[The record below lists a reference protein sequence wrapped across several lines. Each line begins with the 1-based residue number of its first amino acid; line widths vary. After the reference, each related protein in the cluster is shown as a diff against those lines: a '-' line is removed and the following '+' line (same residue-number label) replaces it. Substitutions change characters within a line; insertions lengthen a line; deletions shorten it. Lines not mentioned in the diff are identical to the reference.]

1 MSLMFSATHPERVSG
16 LVLYGSYATM
26 KDPPW
31 AVSREKFERFLN
43 AVEAHWGEGILIR
56 LNAPSR
62 LEDKAF
68 MKWFGRLERAVASP
82 SSILALMR
90 ANYEIDVSDL
100 LPSIDVPTLILH
112 RKGDSLVPVEA
123 GQQLARN
130 IAGAKYVE
138 LPGTDHLLQAMDQ
151 NVLDML
157 LDQIEEFVT
166 GQRQSKHVPPAAAGA
181 ESGSPEDA
189 IAELER
195 YREIL
200 ASGDDG
206 RGLAGLVARAE
217 GVVAAARG
225 SWSESE
231 TQFLK
236 AAETFR
242 RLGMVWQE
250 ARTFQSWGHALLAGA
265 NRRAAVEKLDT
276 AIEIYRRNGADQSR
290 IDSVK
295 GDLARA
301 NGTNGASRAKTEHPQ
316 APASPEAVFRREGDY
331 WTVSWNGNVVRLKDA
346 KGLNYISY
354 LLANPGRQV
363 LACELAAT
371 GTASGDQP
379 ASIEPGNTAANLGD
393 AGALID
399 VKARGQYRRRATE
412 LREDLAEAVK
422 LNDPGRAARLRS
434 EIEFLRD
441 QIAAAVGLNGRSR
454 KAASHSERARLMVT
468 KAIKA
473 AIAKVRARDA
483 AIGRYLA
490 TSIKT
495 GNYCTYDTDSAP
507 PISWQL

>member
-1 MSLMFSATHPERVSG
+1 M
-16 LVLYGSYATM
+16 
-26 KDPPW
+26 
-31 AVSREKFERFLN
+31 
-43 AVEAHWGEGILIR
+43 
-56 LNAPSR
+56 
-62 LEDKAF
+62 
-68 MKWFGRLERAVASP
+68 
-82 SSILALMR
+82 ALMR
-90 ANYEIDVSDL
+90 ANYELDVSHL
-100 LPSIDVPTLILH
+100 LASIQVPTLIFH
-112 RKGDSLVPVEA
+112 RAGDALVPVEA
-123 GQQLARN
+123 GRCLARD
-130 IAGAKYVE
+130 IPGAKYVE
-138 LPGTDHLLQAMDQ
+138 LPGNDHLLQALDQ
-151 NVLDML
+151 QLLDTL

-166 GQRQSKHVPPAAAGA
+166 GQRQPEPRIPKAVSANAVSSPRHLPPAAAGA

-217 GVVAAARG
+217 GVVAASRG

-231 TQFLK
+231 AQFLK

-250 ARTFQSWGHALLAGA
+250 AQTFQSWGHALLAGA

-301 NGTNGASRAKTEHPQ
+301 NGNNGASRAKADPQ

-331 WTVSWNGNVVRLKDA
+331 WTVSWNANVVRLKDA
-346 KGLNYISY
+346 KGLHYIAY

-363 LACELAAT
+363 LAYELADT
-371 GTASGDQP
+371 GTASSDQP
-379 ASIEPGNTAANLGD
+379 ASTEPGATAANLGD

-399 VKARGQYRRRATE
+399 AKARGQYRRRASD
-412 LREDLAEAVK
+412 LREELSEAVR
-422 LNDPGRAARLRS
+422 LNDAGRAARIRAEL
-434 EIEFLRD
+434 EFLRE
-441 QIAAAVGLNGRSR
+441 QIAAAVGLNGRNR

-473 AIAKVRARDA
+473 AIARVRARDA
-483 AIGRYLA
+483 SIGRYFA

-495 GNYCTYDTDSAP
+495 GNYCTYDPDSAP
-507 PISWQL
+507 PISWHL